1 MNEQLLLGLTLI
13 ILLGVGAQLIAW
25 RFSVPS
31 ILLLL
36 IIGFISGP
44 VTGLVNPTLLF
55 GDLLFPLVSI
65 SVAII
70 LFEGGLSLKI
80 SELKETRNVVL
91 NLVSIGVLISWLLIS
106 LASYFILTINIQL
119 SILLGAILVVT
130 GPTVIV
136 PMLRQIRPS
145 GRIGTIVK
153 WEGIVIDPIGA
164 ILAVIVFEAILA
176 EGFGSAT
183 INTLYSV
190 ILSIIIG
197 VILGLLGARLIVE
210 FFRRY
215 WVPDFLQNPFSLMLV
230 IVVFAASNYI
240 QDESGLLSVT
250 VMGIALANQSTVSI
264 KHILEFKENLRVLLI
279 ASLFIILASRIQI
292 DQITYVIGFSSL
304 IFLVFLIIIVRPL
317 SIFISTFRSNLT
329 LREKAFLSCIAP
341 RGIVAASVSSVFALR
356 LTEANFQ
363 QADALVPI
371 TFFVITGTVLV
382 YSLITSRIA
391 RFLGI
396 SRPDPQGM
404 LFLGSHSWSR
414 VIAHL
419 LIKEGFKIILID
431 SNWNNVSKA
440 RAEGLRA
447 DYGNILSEDIIE
459 DIDLDGIGRILSITS
474 NDEINS
480 LTSLHFADY
489 FGKNEVYQLAPQS
502 KFSNENGLHH
512 PQHLRGR
519 ILFQSNASYSF
530 LDDFFSRGGVLEK
543 NYLSRE
549 FNFEDFKDLHKERAV
564 PLFLI
569 KKNGD
574 LNIFTSDNFIEP
586 EESDI
591 LIFIIRRETEKLDE

>member
-1 MNEQLLLGLTLI
+1 MTEQLLLGLTLI

-25 RFSVPS
+25 RLSVPS

-55 GDLLFPLVSI
+55 SDLLFPLVSI

-91 NLVSIGVLISWLLIS
+91 NLVSIGVIISWLMIS
-106 LASYFILTINIQL
+106 LASYFILNINIQL

-136 PMLRQIRPS
+136 PMLRQIKPS

-190 ILSIIIG
+190 VLSIIIG

-210 FFRRY
+210 LFRRY

-279 ASLFIILASRIQI
+279 ASLFIILASRLQI

-304 IFLVFLIIIVRPL
+304 IFLIFLIIIVRPL

-391 RFLGI
+391 TFLGI

-404 LFLGSHSWSR
+404 LFVGSHSWSR
-414 VIAHL
+414 DIAHL

-431 SNWNNVSKA
+431 SNWNDVSKA

-447 DYGNILSEDIIE
+447 DYGNILSENIIE
-459 DIDLDGIGRILSITS
+459 DINFDGIGRILSITS
-474 NDEINS
+474 NDEVNS
-480 LTSLHFADY
+480 LTSLHFTDY

-543 NYLSRE
+543 NYLSKE
-549 FNFEDFKDLHKERAV
+549 FNFEDFKALHEERAV

-569 KKNGD
+569 KKNGG

-586 EESDI
+586 EEGDI
-591 LIFIIRRETEKLDE
+591 LISIIRRETEKLDE